1 MFWFKHANTRKH
13 ISEKSWLSG
22 WTILNTLAHLA
33 HLAQFYFS
41 LIFSAINTYNCFWFD
56 LTERKKNFGDW
67 SQKHGEKWLMLT
79 TFFLTATA
87 AITGT
92 SFLKICKQRM
102 LHLGKRRLTL
112 FADRMKV
119 AWQRAVAAAQ
129 EAKERLTVQP
139 RPPEHPAE
147 FTLNTTCVNKWYIIK
162 YVAPSWVHTEYGM
175 REHRIFISKYVAPS
189 WRVSRILC
197 NIFHLSW
204 GRNIQKFWQRENDF

>member
-1 MFWFKHANTRKH
+1 MLFVLLSLLSEQLFRFRPSAHSSMFTPTIA
-13 ISEKSWLSG
+13 IS
-22 WTILNTLAHLA
+22 A
-33 HLAQFYFS
+33 
-41 LIFSAINTYNCFWFD
+41 SALW
-56 LTERKKNFGDW
+56 
-67 SQKHGEKWLMLT
+67 HT
-79 TFFLTATA
+79 TD
-87 AITGT
+87 T